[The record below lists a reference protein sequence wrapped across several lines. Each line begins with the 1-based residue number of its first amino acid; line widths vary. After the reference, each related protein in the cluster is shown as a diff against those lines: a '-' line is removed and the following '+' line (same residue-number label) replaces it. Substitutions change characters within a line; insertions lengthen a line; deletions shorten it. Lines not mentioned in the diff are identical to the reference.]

1 MHNMGQKTVRE
12 VLAKLDGL
20 RDRFIPV
27 SSSPSDE
34 NNLWYSVAQDFSSFT
49 GLPVGNLVRLLAVY
63 CEDRPD
69 ADGAEL
75 CAALYRDDSVREEVC
90 HALLRILAQ
99 REDGMSR
106 DTLLE
111 RLPAHTTAGTL
122 NGLLNELNRNREIVE
137 QDGLVVRQYPTAME
151 YVQGLEDQRSREILL
166 ARLQGE
172 TLESLGKRLDITRER
187 VRQITAKTL
196 PNRPALRE
204 DRYQYLFEHYE
215 FSREEFHL
223 AFDEPDEVY
232 HYLEMIRP
240 KGDRKPIRELLAD
253 EHVSVAL
260 RRKAERAVYKQYV
273 TIDGVRVLKSRAE
286 LSDYTVR
293 TYCRELTS
301 MDEFLHLYGQVL
313 ESVGLENDPS
323 LAIEVRTYEN
333 RFSASNDILWN
344 QRHRFRYYPIGE
356 REYDTLLET
365 LDLAQYED
373 VELSTLKLFRDYPEL
388 MAEYDIRDE
397 YELHNLLRKIWPKE
411 QEGDGRVRFKKM
423 PTVEIG
429 TPDRERQVMDL
440 LMQYAPISNIE
451 LAQRYEEAYG
461 IKSGSALANH
471 FPCIDAYL
479 HNGVYCIDL
488 PVLPAEQRQRMAELL
503 TRDFYRMA
511 EVRRIYRRAFPGAN
525 GACLNPFTL
534 KSLGFR
540 AYPDYIVSN
549 RFPNISG
556 YIHHLLT
563 GNGIADMRSKSQD
576 LATVKIYWRALAK
589 LKSEREIV
597 EFEPQQYITLKRLQA
612 SGVSAADLED
622 YCAAV
627 SAWVRPGA
635 YFTVASLRQDSF
647 THSLDDLGF
656 GDWFYG
662 SLLAEDPARF
672 SYRRMGGTRVFR
684 RGRDGV
690 QQADFLRWLLEAEE
704 RGRMDIYDLAEL
716 LEQRYGAVF
725 QRHKL
730 QEVIHSSD
738 LYYDAIMEAAY
749 VDYDTYLEEI

>member
-1 MHNMGQKTVRE
+1 MQYITREDSIELLHLTTRTHNCLRRADIHTIGHLLDYPAEAWLELRNMGQKSVVELQDMIARLNSGEEFALTESKPRSSGEPQPQNTLSRLSTMPISDLGLSVRAVNSLTAAGYQTAADLIGATEESLSSVHNMGQKTVRE

-196 PNRPALRE
+196 SNRPALRE

-223 AFDEPDEVY
+223 AFDDPDEVY

-260 RRKAERAVYKQYV
+260 RRKAERAVYKAV
-273 TIDGVRVLKSRAE
+273 CDHRRRAGSEKPRGVVRLHRAHLLQGADQHGRVPPSVRAG
-286 LSDYTVR
+286 SGV
-293 TYCRELTS
+293 CGS
-301 MDEFLHLYGQVL
+301 
-313 ESVGLENDPS
+313 
-323 LAIEVRTYEN
+323 
-333 RFSASNDILWN
+333 
-344 QRHRFRYYPIGE
+344 GE
-356 REYDTLLET
+356 R
-365 LDLAQYED
+365 
-373 VELSTLKLFRDYPEL
+373 
-388 MAEYDIRDE
+388 
-397 YELHNLLRKIWPKE
+397 
-411 QEGDGRVRFKKM
+411 
-423 PTVEIG
+423 
-429 TPDRERQVMDL
+429 
-440 LMQYAPISNIE
+440 
-451 LAQRYEEAYG
+451 
-461 IKSGSALANH
+461 
-471 FPCIDAYL
+471 
-479 HNGVYCIDL
+479 
-488 PVLPAEQRQRMAELL
+488 PV
-503 TRDFYRMA
+503 
-511 EVRRIYRRAFPGAN
+511 PG
-525 GACLNPFTL
+525 
-534 KSLGFR
+534 
-540 AYPDYIVSN
+540 
-549 RFPNISG
+549 
-556 YIHHLLT
+556 H
-563 GNGIADMRSKSQD
+563 
-576 LATVKIYWRALAK
+576 
-589 LKSEREIV
+589 
-597 EFEPQQYITLKRLQA
+597 
-612 SGVSAADLED
+612 
-622 YCAAV
+622 
-627 SAWVRPGA
+627 
-635 YFTVASLRQDSF
+635 
-647 THSLDDLGF
+647 
-656 GDWFYG
+656 
-662 SLLAEDPARF
+662 
-672 SYRRMGGTRVFR
+672 
-684 RGRDGV
+684 
-690 QQADFLRWLLEAEE
+690 
-704 RGRMDIYDLAEL
+704 
-716 LEQRYGAVF
+716 
-725 QRHKL
+725 
-730 QEVIHSSD
+730 
-738 LYYDAIMEAAY
+738 
-749 VDYDTYLEEI
+749 